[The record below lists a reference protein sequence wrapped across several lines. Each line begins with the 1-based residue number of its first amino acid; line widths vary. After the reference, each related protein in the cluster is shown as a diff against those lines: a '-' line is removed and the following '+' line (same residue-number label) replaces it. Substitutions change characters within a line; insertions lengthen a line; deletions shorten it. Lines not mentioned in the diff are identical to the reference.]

1 MNSSAGTNQVLQL
14 LEFFDCQMFIFAH
27 LFQIKALI
35 SAPATESAP
44 TEGKKPAEEAPPSAV
59 PAAEAPTVAPR
70 PKPAPKVDNT
80 KMVKALGL
88 LGKRV
93 FDKFVPVARVFTLC
107 VHFLSNV

>member
-1 MNSSAGTNQVLQL
+1 
-14 LEFFDCQMFIFAH
+14 MFIFAH
-27 LFQIKALI
+27 SFQIKALI